1 MVHST
6 HTDFSARLLTWFYQ
20 HGRHDLPWQQL
31 HRPTPDPYPVWVSEI
46 MLQQTQVATVIGYFE
61 RFMARFPTLEALA
74 SADTDE
80 VLTHWAGLGY
90 YARARNLH
98 KAAQSLKAI
107 KDSTGAYPKTAED
120 WQALSGIGRST
131 AGAIVSMGLGGF
143 GVICDGN
150 VKRVLARQ
158 FAIADDLKKSST
170 EKTLWSLATALT
182 PKDQSGH
189 YAQAMMDLGA
199 TLCTKSRPA
208 CTLCPVSDSCQAFQA
223 GIPTAYPIKTPKTPK
238 PTHHS
243 TALYLIH
250 KEKALWLKRPDDGI
264 WGGLYCLPFLSDS
277 LPDSFD
283 EQLIKDTLETLIRSQ
298 PCDALPSIRHTL
310 THFHWQL
317 SIMPITLDDKTAA
330 TLDVMLSHANC
341 QFGWY
346 NKKDATALARPTAMK
361 KLLEA
366 ASTASMTVF

>member
-6 HTDFSARLLTWFYQ
+6 HTDFSARLLAWFYQ

-31 HRPTPDPYPVWVSEI
+31 HTPTPDPYPVWVSEI

-61 RFMARFPTLEALA
+61 RFMARFPTLDALA
-74 SADTDE
+74 NAETDE

-107 KDSTGAYPKTAED
+107 KDSTGAYPTSVED

-158 FAIADDLKKSST
+158 FAIGDDLKKSTT

-182 PKDQSGH
+182 PEQNSGH

-208 CTLCPVSDSCQAFQA
+208 CTLCPVSDSCQAFKV
-223 GIPTAYPIKTPKTPK
+223 GTPTAYPVKTQKTPK

-243 TALYLIH
+243 TALYLMH
-250 KEKALWLKRPDDGI
+250 ADKVLWLKRPDDGI
-264 WGGLYCLPFLSDS
+264 WGGLHCLPLISKS

-283 EQLIKDTLETLIRSQ
+283 ERLIKDALETIILLQ

-317 SIMPITLDDKTAA
+317 SFMPITLDDKTAA
-330 TLDVMLSHANC
+330 ALDTMLSHANC

-346 NKKDATALARPTAMK
+346 NKKDAAALARPTAMR
-361 KLLEA
+361 KLLEKA
-366 ASTASMTVF
+366 DAF